1 MSTEDKLRGYLKRV
15 TGELLETRERLVA
28 VERREPVAIVG
39 MACRFPGGIRTPEDL
54 WRLLVEGG
62 NVVSGTPEDRNWDLD
77 ELTVQGPD
85 GTATVRTFG
94 AFLDDATDF
103 DADFFG
109 ISPREAVA
117 MDPQHRLLLETTWE
131 ALERA
136 GIPADSLH
144 GSRTGAYMGII
155 SGDYAA
161 HLTASG
167 SAGLDGY
174 FINGAGA
181 AFASGR
187 IAYTLGLQGPAVT
200 IDTACSS
207 ALVALHDAC
216 QALRSGDCTT
226 ALVGGAAVVST
237 PAMLVEFGRQGG
249 LAPDGRCKPFA
260 AGADGTAFSE
270 GVGVLVLERLSD
282 ALRAGHEVLAVVRG
296 TAVNQDG
303 ASNGLTAPNGAAQ
316 EQVIRQALANARLT
330 PDQVD
335 AVEAHGTGTTLGDP
349 IEGQALLATYGA
361 QRPAGRPLLVGSV
374 KSNIGHTQAA
384 AGLAGVIKT
393 VLSLRGGVLPASLGI
408 DEPTPH
414 VDWASGGLTLLTET
428 TPWPETGEP
437 RRAGVSSF
445 SLSGT
450 NAHALIEQAPLRDR
464 PAGDAHDGTAGT
476 GTESTGSTDR
486 PAPLSTAPL
495 PAVPW
500 ALSAK
505 SAPALRAQAA
515 RLLAHLEAEP
525 SLADGDIA
533 LTLATGRSALKY
545 RAVVVGADRRQ
556 LTAGLTALAA
566 GETAPQLVQ
575 GVAPAAGGGSGAVF
589 VFSGQ
594 GPQWAGMGKR
604 LMDTSPVFAARV
616 GECLEEFDRHL
627 VWSLS
632 DVLRGVPGARSL
644 DEDEVIQPALFT
656 MMVSLAA
663 LWESCGVRPTAV
675 VGHSQGEI
683 AAACVAG
690 ALSLPDAVRI
700 VALRNRPI
708 RAAITGR
715 GGMASL
721 PRAVAEVEELLERW
735 EGRLTVAAV
744 NGPSSTAVSGDL
756 DALEELLALCEGDGM
771 PVRRIPIDYAS
782 HSAHID
788 EVRSELLDTIG
799 AFHPGE
805 LRVPFYSTVTGGP
818 LDGRELT
825 AEYWFENLRRP
836 VDFAGAVR
844 ALLADGHR
852 AFVECGAH
860 PVLTYGLEE
869 LVQEAGV
876 EATVVPSLRRDQGGP
891 DRFLTSLGLLHAGG
905 GQVDWHA
912 LLAGGGARHVSLPT
926 YAFQRR
932 RFWLDAP
939 APSAGDVRAAGLRAV
954 DHPLIG
960 ATVDLADDRD
970 TDGAAVHTGRLA
982 ADTHPWLAD
991 HAVAGTL
998 LLPGTATV
1006 ELAAHLAGR
1015 GGVEELMLHAPV
1027 VVPDDGALTLQVAV
1041 GSPDDSGRRALT
1053 LYSRPE
1059 DGPAGSPW
1067 TRHAQGTLR
1076 PEETGRPGGAAG
1088 DQLRGAWPPP
1098 GAAPVDIDALYGRLA
1113 ALGLSYGPA
1122 FRGLRALWR
1131 RGDELFAEVAPE
1143 APVLTDAAA
1152 FGPHPALLD
1161 AALHAVLA
1169 DRLARDTGPAP
1180 LRLPFAW
1187 RGVTVHATGATA
1199 LRVVLRHE
1207 GDELRLLAAD
1217 STGAPVMS
1225 VEALTVRPVTVEQLR
1240 TAGDPHR
1247 DSLFRLDW
1255 TVAAPADEPTRPQRC
1270 AVIGGTGAL
1279 TGAVGHRYADLAG
1292 LVAATKTGTPLPE
1305 LVFAPVD
1312 AVTADDAAHEQDGT
1326 ATDTAAAVRA
1336 VADHVLGLVKDW
1348 VEDDRLADSRLVV
1361 VTRGAVSPAGDEVPT
1376 DLAGAAVWGLVR
1388 SAQAEHPGR
1397 IVLVDAASPAPVPA
1411 EALLAAVA
1419 TGEPET
1425 AVRAGTVLVPRLVR
1439 VPAAQAPDSRPADG
1453 WGTTLVTGGL
1463 GTLGGLVARHLVTE
1477 KGVRDLLLLGRR
1489 GADTPGAD
1497 ELVAELTAL
1506 GAHVTVAHC
1515 DVADRDALA
1524 ALLDSLPAERQLT
1537 AVVHTAGVVD
1547 DGIVTALTP
1556 ERLDRVL
1563 RPKVDAAINLH
1574 ELTRDRKLS
1583 AFVLFSSLSGVLG
1596 RAGQA
1601 NYAAANAF
1609 LDALARNR
1617 HRLGLP
1623 ATSLAWGL
1631 WAESSDITGDL
1642 GEADLRRLAAPG
1654 ITAMPAGEALALLD
1668 VALDAAHVHDTP
1680 ALVTA
1685 RLDLPAL
1692 HSEAQT
1698 RGLAPV
1704 LRSLVR
1710 VRPAATDRDGTGR
1723 GEPADADGPLRDQLA
1738 RLPAPERLERLTTL
1752 VRAKAAAVLGHDGT
1766 GGDVIDEDRAFK
1778 ELGFDSLT
1786 AVELRNQLGTVTGIR
1801 LPATLVFDYPTPA
1814 ALAGFLD
1821 THFPEDGKE
1830 ATDGPATAGATAA
1843 EGAVRAAL
1851 DHLSATLSA
1860 TSLDDTTRED
1870 LVARLKELTRAWSG
1884 APRDHAAP
1892 LESATPDELFNLL
1905 DEQLGNA

>member
-15 TGELLETRERLVA
+15 TAELLETRERLEA
-28 VERREPVAIVG
+28 VESGEPVAIVG

-54 WRLLVEGG
+54 WRLLTAGG
-62 NVVSGTPEDRNWDLD
+62 NVVSGTPDDRNWNLD

-85 GTATVRTFG
+85 GTDTLRTFG

-117 MDPQHRLLLETTWE
+117 MDPQHRLLLETAWE

-216 QALRSGDCTT
+216 RALRGGECTT

-303 ASNGLTAPNGAAQ
+303 ASNGLTAPSGAAQ

-361 QRPAGRPLLVGSV
+361 QRRAGRPLLVGSV

-393 VLSLRGGVLPASLGI
+393 VLSLRAGVLPASIGI

-414 VDWASGGLTLLTET
+414 VDWDSDGVELLRRN
-428 TPWPETGEP
+428 TPWPDTGAP

-450 NAHALIEQAPLRDR
+450 NVHALIEQAPPSTRTDVD
-464 PAGDAHDGTAGT
+464 PA
-476 GTESTGSTDR
+476 DR
-486 PAPLSTAPL
+486 PAPVATPL

-500 ALSAK
+500 LLSAR

-515 RLLAHLEAEP
+515 RLLDHLGTEP
-525 SLADGDIA
+525 ALADADIA
-533 LTLATGRSALKY
+533 LTLATGRSALKH

-575 GVAPAAGGGSGAVF
+575 GVAPAAGGRSGAVF
-589 VFSGQ
+589 VFPGQ
-594 GPQWAGMGKR
+594 GPQWAGMGRR

-616 GECLEEFDRHL
+616 RECLDEFDRHL
-627 VWSLS
+627 DWSLV
-632 DVLRGVPGARSL
+632 DVLRGTPGARAL
-644 DEDEVIQPALFT
+644 DEDEVVQPALFT

-700 VALRNRPI
+700 VARRNRPI

-721 PRAVAEVEELLERW
+721 PRAVADVEKLLERW
-735 EGRLTVAAV
+735 DGRLTVAAV
-744 NGPSSTAVSGDL
+744 NGPAATAVSGDL
-756 DALEELLALCEGDGM
+756 DALDELLAVCEAEGT
-771 PVRRIPIDYAS
+771 PARRIPIDYAS

-788 EVRSELLDTIG
+788 DVRRELLDTIG
-799 AFHPGE
+799 TFPTGE

-818 LDGRELT
+818 LDGAALT

-852 AFVECGAH
+852 TFVECGAH

-869 LVQEAGV
+869 LLQEAGA
-876 EATVVPSLRRDQGGP
+876 EATVVPSLRRDEGGP

-905 GQVDWHA
+905 GPVDWHA
-912 LLAGGGARHVSLPT
+912 LLAGGGARHVPLPT

-939 APSAGDVRAAGLRAV
+939 APSAGDVRAAGLHTV
-954 DHPLIG
+954 DHPLLG
-960 ATVDLADDRD
+960 ATVDLADDAGV
-970 TDGAAVHTGRLA
+970 DGAAVHTGRLA
-982 ADTHPWLAD
+982 AGMHPWLAD

-1006 ELAAHLAGR
+1006 ELAAHLAARTGP
-1015 GGVEELMLHAPV
+1015 GSVEELMLHAPV
-1027 VVPDDGALTLQVAV
+1027 VLPDEGALTLQVAV

-1076 PEETGRPGGAAG
+1076 PEETARPEGGAW
-1088 DQLRGAWPPP
+1088 DQLRGVWPPP
-1098 GAAPVDIDALYGRLA
+1098 GAIPVDVDTLYGRLA
-1113 ALGLSYGPA
+1113 ILGLSYGPA

-1143 APVLTDAAA
+1143 TAALTDAAA

-1169 DRLARDTGPAP
+1169 DRLDREPGPAP

-1187 RGVTVHATGATA
+1187 RGVTVHRTGPTA
-1199 LRVVLRHE
+1199 LRVALRHE
-1207 GDELRLLAAD
+1207 GDELTLLAAD
-1217 STGAPVMS
+1217 TTGTPVVS
-1225 VEALTVRPVTVEQLR
+1225 VEGLTVRPVTADQLR
-1240 TAGDPHR
+1240 ATADAHR
-1247 DSLFRLDW
+1247 DALFRLDW
-1255 TVAAPADEPTRPQRC
+1255 TAATPAGPVTRPERC
-1270 AVIGGTGAL
+1270 AVIGGAGDPAR
-1279 TGAVGHRYADLAG
+1279 ASGHPYADLPA
-1292 LVAATKTGTPLPE
+1292 LLAATGAGTPPPE
-1305 LVFAPVD
+1305 LVFAPV
-1312 AVTADDAAHEQDGT
+1312 APVTAADDDGQGGDGT
-1326 ATDTAAAVRA
+1326 SPDTAAAVRYTT
-1336 VADHVLGLVKDW
+1336 DRVLGLVQEW
-1348 VEDDRLADSRLVV
+1348 LRDDLLADSRLVV
-1361 VTRGAVSPAGDEVPT
+1361 VTHGAVAPAGDTTPT

-1397 IVLVDAASPAPVPA
+1397 IVLVDAAGPDPVAA
-1411 EALLAAVA
+1411 ETLTAAVA

-1439 VPAAQAPDSRPADG
+1439 VPAAHAPAPAEADG
-1453 WGTTLVTGGL
+1453 RGTTLITGGL
-1463 GTLGGLVARHLVTE
+1463 GVLGGLVARHLVAE
-1477 KGVRDLLLLGRR
+1477 KGVRDLLLVGRR
-1489 GADTPGAD
+1489 GTATPGAD
-1497 ELVAELTAL
+1497 ALVAELTAL
-1506 GAHVTVAHC
+1506 GAHVTVARC

-1524 ALLDSLPAERQLT
+1524 ALLASLPPERRLT
-1537 AVVHTAGVVD
+1537 SVVHTAGVVD
-1547 DGIVTALTP
+1547 DGIVTSLTP

-1563 RPKVDAAINLH
+1563 RPKVDAALNLH
-1574 ELTRDRKLS
+1574 ELTLGHDLT
-1583 AFVLFSSLSGVLG
+1583 AFVTFSSLSGVLG

-1609 LDALARNR
+1609 LDALARHR

-1631 WAESSDITGDL
+1631 WDESSDITGDL
-1642 GEADLRRLAAPG
+1642 DEAGMRRLAAPG
-1654 ITAMPAGEALALLD
+1654 IVAMPAEEALALLD
-1668 VALDAAHVHDTP
+1668 AALDAAHVHDAP
-1680 ALVTA
+1680 ELVTA

-1692 HSEAQT
+1692 HAAAQAS
-1698 RGLAPV
+1698 GVPPV
-1704 LRSLVR
+1704 LRSLLR
-1710 VRPAATDRDGTGR
+1710 VRPAAPGRGGEGSGTG
-1723 GEPADADGPLRDQLA
+1723 ADTDGPLRDRLA
-1738 RLPAPERLERLTTL
+1738 DLPAAERLDELVAL
-1752 VRAKAAAVLGHDGT
+1752 VRAKVAAVLGHDGT
-1766 GGDVIDEDRAFK
+1766 GGETVDEDRPFK

-1814 ALAGFLD
+1814 ALATFLD
-1821 THFPEDGKE
+1821 THFRDGK
-1830 ATDGPATAGATAA
+1830 AAANGPGTPGAPAA
-1843 EGAVRAAL
+1843 EGAVHEAL
-1851 DHLSATLSA
+1851 DNLSATLSA
-1860 TSLDDTTRED
+1860 TTLDDTAREH
-1870 LVARLKELTRAWSG
+1870 LVARLKELTRTWSG
-1884 APRDHAAP
+1884 APGYHAAP
-1892 LESATPDELFNLL
+1892 LESATPEELFNLL